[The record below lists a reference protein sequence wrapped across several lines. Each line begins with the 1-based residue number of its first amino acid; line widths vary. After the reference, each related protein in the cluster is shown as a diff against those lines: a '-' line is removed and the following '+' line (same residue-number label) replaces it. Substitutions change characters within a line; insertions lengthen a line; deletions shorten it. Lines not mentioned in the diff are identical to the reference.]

1 MPKDEISV
9 KFDCSKCGKTTLEV
23 SEPVTDN
30 STVKCKSCGAEFGRW
45 RDVKAKATKVVADKV
60 KADFKK
66 AFKGMKGFTVK

>member
-1 MPKDEISV
+1 MSKDQISV
-9 KFDCSKCGKTTLEV
+9 NFNCSKCGKTTLEV

-66 AFKGMKGFTVK
+66 AFKGTKGFTIK